1 MSLRTPQEI
10 NNMWFDSDRSKFN
23 NPEFIKFSMGKWFL
37 GTVPEV
43 EQLFKAESKQ
53 IEDLAD
59 ENSLGEQWFTPEGY
73 LARIVMFDQGSRTA
87 FRGTPKAFAFDEAA
101 AKLTLSIVQKG
112 WLVEKYLPIERQAIL
127 TPLLHS
133 EHLPDHD
140 AAVSLIPLICEG
152 LEDEAAVACFA
163 GTPPFFEEHRE
174 VVRKFGRFPSRNGA
188 LGRENTA
195 AEEEWLN
202 SPDLPAWARSQQAKK

>member
-1 MSLRTPQEI
+1 MPTQSSL
-10 NNMWFDSDRSKFN
+10 
-23 NPEFIKFSMGKWFL
+23 L
-37 GTVPEV
+37 GYI
-43 EQLFKAESKQ
+43 L
-53 IEDLAD
+53 
-59 ENSLGEQWFTPEGY
+59 GY

-112 WLVEKYLPIERQAIL
+112 WLVEKFLPIERQAIL

-188 LGRENTA
+188 LVRKQPLIFKFLCGIC
-195 AEEEWLN
+195 LLYLFIYFI
-202 SPDLPAWARSQQAKK
+202 SFFSF